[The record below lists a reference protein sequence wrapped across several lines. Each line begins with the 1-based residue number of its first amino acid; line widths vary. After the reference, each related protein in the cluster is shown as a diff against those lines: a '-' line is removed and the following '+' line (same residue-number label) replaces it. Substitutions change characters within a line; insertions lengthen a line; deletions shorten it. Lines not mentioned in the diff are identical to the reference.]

1 MGSKIHQK
9 TVKNINGFA
18 PDSEMDFES
27 ILASCWLSFLCIFG
41 SFFEYVNFL
50 IFATPMMRFACF
62 SRSVTSK
69 IKKKTIRKQH
79 RKQNTK
85 LNCIFHEF
93 RLVLG
98 IIWELKAT
106 KNHLE
111 FIIYLSYNISSFF
124 RGGPPPL
131 IDGVPCVWA
140 LAKHTFSRKRVFS
153 PRRGAKS

>member
-9 TVKNINGFA
+9 TFKNINGFA

-69 IKKKTIRKQH
+69 IHQKTIQKQH

-85 LNCIFHEF
+85 LNCIFHDF
-93 RLVLG
+93 RLVLE

-124 RGGPPPL
+124 RGDPPPS
-131 IDGVPCVWA
+131 IDGVPSVLA
-140 LAKHTFSRKRVFS
+140 IAKHTFSRKRVFS